1 MSAVHNYGR
10 NDGRWIGMILP
21 FDSQKDQLGGNSR
34 GVRYRV
40 AIMGVTPFAQ
50 GEIKNEDI
58 TFALVKMVGG
68 SGGGGTFDTVKYSPG
83 DAVTGYYL
91 DDERQQPVIDGCF
104 GRTRGIKYG
113 SGRFDAKSGF
123 VGKIVPLN
131 LMGRQ
136 EFNEQD
142 SPCTPKAKPSGD
154 KSTSRQ
160 QPAAAAEIGA
170 AGPPKLDVLPPPPVT
185 YENSVMQN
193 ASQGLSDPGNPNSPV
208 IGSEVGG

>member
-50 GEIKNEDI
+50 GEIKDEDI

-154 KSTSRQ
+154 KSTSRA
-160 QPAAAAEIGA
+160 QPFAPMGDL
-170 AGPPKLDVLPPPPVT
+170 G
-185 YENSVMQN
+185 
-193 ASQGLSDPGNPNSPV
+193 
-208 IGSEVGG
+208 

>member
-50 GEIKNEDI
+50 GEIKDEDI

-142 SPCTPKAKPSGD
+142 SPCTPKAKPNGD
-154 KSTSRQ
+154 KSKFRTKPIVSMGDLGIEGNFDVGSLPSPKPILFTSEA
-160 QPAAAAEIGA
+160 PNL
-170 AGPPKLDVLPPPPVT
+170 GP
-185 YENSVMQN
+185 EFGINN
-193 ASQGLSDPGNPNSPV
+193 
-208 IGSEVGG
+208 

>member
-50 GEIKNEDI
+50 GEIKDEDI
-58 TFALVKMVGG
+58 TFALVKMVGS

-83 DAVTGYYL
+83 DAVSGYYL

-136 EFNEQD
+136 EFNEQAP
-142 SPCTPKAKPSGD
+142 PCTPKAKPNGD
-154 KSTSRQ
+154 KSRSRAQPFNTMNILGLKYETMPLNTYPLPSSSFTQGSTSEAFGL
-160 QPAAAAEIGA
+160 AADI
-170 AGPPKLDVLPPPPVT
+170 
-185 YENSVMQN
+185 
-193 ASQGLSDPGNPNSPV
+193 PNLL
-208 IGSEVGG
+208 E

>member
-1 MSAVHNYGR
+1 MSAVHSYGR

-21 FDSQKDQLGGNSR
+21 FESQKEQLTGKSR
-34 GVRYRV
+34 GIRYRV
-40 AIMGVTPFAQ
+40 AIMGVTPFAE

-58 TFALVKMVGG
+58 TFALVKLVGG
-68 SGGGGTFDTVKYSPG
+68 SGGGGTFETCKYSPG

-104 GRTRGIKYG
+104 GRTRGIRYG

-123 VGKIVPLN
+123 VGDIVPLN

-142 SPCTPKAKPSGD
+142 SPCTPKAKPSAD
-154 KSTSRQ
+154 KSTSRA
-160 QPAAAAEIGA
+160 QPTAAIEQLGA
-170 AGPPKLDVLPPPPVT
+170 RQGVGSFAPPTPPPPVQEDLPVSEQVFGT
-185 YENSVMQN
+185 
-193 ASQGLSDPGNPNSPV
+193 PG
-208 IGSEVGG
+208 VGGLQ

>member
-50 GEIKNEDI
+50 GEIKDEDI

-68 SGGGGTFDTVKYSPG
+68 TGGGGTFDTVKYSPG

-142 SPCTPKAKPSGD
+142 SPCTPKAKPSAD
-154 KSTSRQ
+154 KSTSRA
-160 QPAAAAEIGA
+160 QPFNTMNILGLKYETMPLNTYPLPSAAPFG
-170 AGPPKLDVLPPPPVT
+170 
-185 YENSVMQN
+185 
-193 ASQGLSDPGNPNSPV
+193 QGNT
-208 IGSEVGG
+208 SEVFGIAADIPNLLE

>member
-21 FDSQKDQLGGNSR
+21 FESQKEQLTGKSR
-34 GVRYRV
+34 GIRYRV
-40 AIMGVTPFAQ
+40 AIMGVTPFAE
-50 GEIKNEDI
+50 GEIKDEDI
-58 TFALVKMVGG
+58 TFALVKLVGG
-68 SGGGGTFDTVKYSPG
+68 SGGGGTFETCKYSPG

-104 GRTRGIKYG
+104 GRTRGIRYG
-113 SGRFDAKSGF
+113 SGRFDAKTGF
-123 VGKIVPLN
+123 VGDIVPLN

-142 SPCTPKAKPSGD
+142 LPCTPKAKPSGD
-154 KSTSRQ
+154 KSTSRA